1 MNRRVEV
8 SDYLLGELSPED
20 RLEAERLIREDPEF
34 RTEVERLK
42 PVVARLAELPEE
54 GWETLEPPPLRIS
67 PESLGAAAA
76 PAPATETHSRPEARK
91 RSGSGFGSHRWRL
104 TLRPAMAGLCAAA
117 LVAIGVGAGFALD
130 SGSGG
135 EQVAGDRQVAIRP
148 VGSVDIGATGTATFA
163 SSTNFD
169 SSSAEQPQARIEL
182 RGMRPSPAGTYY
194 ELWLMNTATDLVSLG
209 SFRAPASGNV
219 SLTVPLPESPS
230 RFHYFDISVER
241 ADGDPGHSG
250 LSVMRAPA

>member
-20 RLEAERLIREDPEF
+20 RLEAERLIREDPDF
-34 RTEVERLK
+34 RTEVERLEAGGCATLRA
-42 PVVARLAELPEE
+42 PGRRLGDA
-54 GWETLEPPPLRIS
+54 GAAPLRIS

-76 PAPATETHSRPEARK
+76 PAPATETDSRPEARK

-135 EQVAGDRQVAIRP
+135 SRSLGAVRLPSAPSARWTLAPPEPQPSPPARPSIR
-148 VGSVDIGATGTATFA
+148 ATPSSPGPA
-163 SSTNFD
+163 SSCAACAPVLPGRTTN
-169 SSSAEQPQARIEL
+169 
-182 RGMRPSPAGTYY
+182 
-194 ELWLMNTATDLVSLG
+194 
-209 SFRAPASGNV
+209 SG
-219 SLTVPLPESPS
+219 
-230 RFHYFDISVER
+230 
-241 ADGDPGHSG
+241 
-250 LSVMRAPA
+250 